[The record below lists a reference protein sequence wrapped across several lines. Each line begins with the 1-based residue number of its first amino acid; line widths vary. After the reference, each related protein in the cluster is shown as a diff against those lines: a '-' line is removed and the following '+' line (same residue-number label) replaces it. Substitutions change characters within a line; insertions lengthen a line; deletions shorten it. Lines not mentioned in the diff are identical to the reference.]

1 MVRNVVLMIG
11 LLLAA
16 SEVTASAQNM
26 TAQSLM
32 NEGYTVA
39 GVITSPAGPGVFL
52 QKGSALVVCF
62 VAETPRSPTVA
73 TQYCKPVK

>member
-1 MVRNVVLMIG
+1 MARNLVLMIG
-11 LLLAA
+11 LLLSV
-16 SEVTASAQNM
+16 SEITASARNR
-26 TAQSLM
+26 TVQSLM

-52 QKGSALVVCF
+52 QKGNVLLVRF
-62 VAETPRSPTVA
+62 VAEKPGSATLA